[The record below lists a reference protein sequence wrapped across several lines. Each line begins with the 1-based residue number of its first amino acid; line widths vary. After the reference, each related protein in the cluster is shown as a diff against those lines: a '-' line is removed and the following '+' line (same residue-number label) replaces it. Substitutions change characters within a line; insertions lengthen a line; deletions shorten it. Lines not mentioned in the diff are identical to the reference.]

1 MFTLR
6 SSVVLEN
13 ILPPPPM
20 EGHGNSKGRGD
31 PKGGNFR
38 GKERGRGR
46 CLQTFFF
53 PGDLSKIGESL
64 INNSFTVEQ
73 AFSYFTVTGVSKQV
87 VHLLSAVC

>member
-1 MFTLR
+1 MFTLC

-38 GKERGRGR
+38 GKEGGGGVAYS
-46 CLQTFFF
+46 LFL

-64 INNSFTVEQ
+64 INNSFSVEQ